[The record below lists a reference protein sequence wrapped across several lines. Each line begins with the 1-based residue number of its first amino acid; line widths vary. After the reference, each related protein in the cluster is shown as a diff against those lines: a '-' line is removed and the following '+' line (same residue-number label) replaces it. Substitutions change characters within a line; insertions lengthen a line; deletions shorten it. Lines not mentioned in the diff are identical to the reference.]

1 MKKYIPMK
9 EDGQFLKVETYYS
22 KGGYNVFTYKEE
34 TRGYYL
40 SIVPVERQSRDGYTM
55 ESFMA
60 FSGLKKCLVPVK
72 RASKKA
78 EAEAEEFAEDMLDDF
93 VAMFC
98 RNRGIELA
106 TA

>member
-40 SIVPVERQSRDGYTM
+40 SIVPV
-55 ESFMA
+55 
-60 FSGLKKCLVPVK
+60 K